1 MNFPTPI
8 HRTGAAIQAAYRVAL
23 FGLMVVWVAPL
34 LAVMITTIRP
44 QADLAAGNY
53 WGMPSGFALAQNMQG
68 VFEGSPMLR
77 FFANSLLITGCVVAG
92 VLVLG
97 TFAGFAL
104 AKYRFF
110 GRTLL
115 YATFIGGNFVPNQIL
130 MIPVRNL
137 VVATGL
143 YDTVWALVLF
153 HTAFQTG
160 FATLFLRNFI
170 TTLPSE
176 LFEAARMEGASE
188 LQILHMIVIPL
199 IRPALAGLAVLVF
212 TFVWND
218 YFWALVLVQSDA
230 VKPITLGLAGLKGE
244 FLSAW
249 NIISAG
255 ALLAAIPPVV
265 LFFFMQKHFVAGLTA
280 GAVKG

>member
-8 HRTGAAIQAAYRVAL
+8 QRTSPAIQIGYRAAL
-23 FGLMVVWVAPL
+23 FGFMLIWVSPL
-34 LAVMITTIRP
+34 IAVMVTTVRP
-44 QADLAAGNY
+44 QADLASGNY
-53 WGMPSGFALAQNMQG
+53 WGWPSDFAAVENLQA
-68 VFEGSPMLR
+68 VFIGSPMVR
-77 FFANSLLITGCVVAG
+77 FFANSVAITVLVVLA

-97 TFAGFAL
+97 TLAGFVL
-104 AKYRFF
+104 GKYRFP
-110 GRTLL
+110 GSTLV

-130 MIPVRNL
+130 MIPVRDL

-143 YDTVWALVLF
+143 YDTIWALVLF

-170 TTLPSE
+170 TSLPAE
-176 LFEAARMEGASE
+176 LFEAARLEGASE
-188 LQILHMIVIPL
+188 MEILRLVVVPL

-218 YFWALVLVQSDA
+218 YFWSLVLVQSDA
-230 VKPITLGLAGLKGE
+230 AKPVTLGLASLKGE

-255 ALLAAIPPVV
+255 ALLAALPPVAM
-265 LFFFMQKHFVAGLTA
+265 FFLMQKHFVAGLTA

>member
-1 MNFPTPI
+1 VHFPTPL
-8 HRTGAAIQAAYRVAL
+8 HRTRLSVQIAYRVAL
-23 FGLMVVWVAPL
+23 FGFLLIWLSPL
-34 LAVMITTIRP
+34 LAVVVTTIRP
-44 QADLAAGNY
+44 QADLANGNY
-53 WGMPSGFALAQNMQG
+53 WGLPSGFALFENVHD
-68 VFEGSPMLR
+68 VFAGSPMVL
-77 FFANSLLITGCVVAG
+77 FFFNSVVITGTVVAA
-92 VLVLG
+92 VLALG
-97 TFAGFAL
+97 TLAGFAL
-104 AKYRFF
+104 AKYRFW
-110 GRTLL
+110 GRTLI

-130 MIPVRNL
+130 MIPVRDL

-143 YDTVWALVLF
+143 YDTIWSLVLF

-170 TTLPSE
+170 TNLPGE
-176 LFEAARMEGASE
+176 LFEAARIEGASE
-188 LQILHMIVIPL
+188 LQILRMIVIPL

-218 YFWALVLVQSDA
+218 YFWSLVLVQSDA
-230 VKPITLGLAGLKGE
+230 AKPITLGLAGLKGE

-255 ALLAAIPPVV
+255 ALLAALPPVAM
-265 LFFFMQKHFVAGLTA
+265 FFLMQKHFVAGLTA

>member
-1 MNFPTPI
+1 VHFPTPL
-8 HRTGAAIQAAYRVAL
+8 HRTRPSVQIAYRVAL
-23 FGLMVVWVAPL
+23 FGFLLIWLSPL
-34 LAVMITTIRP
+34 LAVVVTTIRP
-44 QADLAAGNY
+44 QADLANGNY
-53 WGMPSGFALAQNMQG
+53 WGLPSGFALFENVHD
-68 VFEGSPMLR
+68 VFAGSPMVL
-77 FFANSLLITGCVVAG
+77 FFFNSVVITDTVVAA
-92 VLVLG
+92 VLALG
-97 TFAGFAL
+97 TLAGFAL
-104 AKYRFF
+104 AKYRFW
-110 GRTLL
+110 GRTLI

-130 MIPVRNL
+130 MIPVRDL

-143 YDTVWALVLF
+143 YDTIWSLVLF

-170 TTLPSE
+170 TNLPGE
-176 LFEAARMEGASE
+176 LFEAARIEGASE
-188 LQILHMIVIPL
+188 LQILRMIVIPL

-218 YFWALVLVQSDA
+218 YFWSLVLVQSDA
-230 VKPITLGLAGLKGE
+230 AKPITLGLAGLKGE

-255 ALLAAIPPVV
+255 ALLAALPPVAM
-265 LFFFMQKHFVAGLTA
+265 FFLMQKHFVAGLTA